1 MLKKILFNLIIIL
14 FFSNFANSETI
25 KGKALVIDGD
35 TIKINKK
42 KIRFYG
48 IDAPEIDQ
56 ICYRNFLSISFLTF
70 SKKYKCGLVAKKK
83 LKIFL
88 KEYNIKCLIRGYDK
102 YNRKIAICYR
112 DRISIN
118 SWMVKNGYAVAYK
131 KYSKKYI
138 NFEEEAKK
146 NNLGLWQGNFD
157 MPWDWR
163 KNGGKK

>member
-83 LKIFL
+83 
-88 KEYNIKCLIRGYDK
+88 IKNFFK
-102 YNRKIAICYR
+102 
-112 DRISIN
+112 RI
-118 SWMVKNGYAVAYK
+118 
-131 KYSKKYI
+131 
-138 NFEEEAKK
+138 
-146 NNLGLWQGNFD
+146 
-157 MPWDWR
+157 
-163 KNGGKK
+163 